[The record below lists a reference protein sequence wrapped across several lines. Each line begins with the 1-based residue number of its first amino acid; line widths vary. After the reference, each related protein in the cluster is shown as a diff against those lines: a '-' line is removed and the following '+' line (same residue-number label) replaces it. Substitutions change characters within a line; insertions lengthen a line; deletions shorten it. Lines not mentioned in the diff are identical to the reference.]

1 MSTSTLRNWGGA
13 VAVSLPKKI
22 LSLVGLQAG
31 AKVDIAVED
40 GKVIL
45 TPGKPR
51 HALDQLLKEQ
61 AQLERKT
68 GKRITDQE
76 FLADRPAGREVL

>member
-31 AKVDIAVED
+31 AKVDIAVEG

-51 HALDQLLKEQ
+51 HELDQLLKEQ
-61 AQLERKT
+61 AKLEHKAGR
-68 GKRITDQE
+68 RITDQE
-76 FLADRPAGREVL
+76 FLSDLPAGREAL